1 MFLNKTNGKL
11 YPDYRDQDNCFSSS
25 NNERYYRVPEYF
37 IKKGFP
43 KYVCIK
49 NTDEYYTKKQLEKKK
64 LQPMEGYYGMKWW
77 TNCQHLSKKYYY
89 NIECTEP
96 LKKDG
101 DANPKQ

>member
-1 MFLNKTNGKL
+1 MFLNKKNNKL
-11 YPDYRDQDNCFSSS
+11 YPDYRDTSFAGGCG
-25 NNERYYRVPEYF
+25 ELCYWVPEWF
-37 IKKGFP
+37 VKQGFP
-43 KYVCIK
+43 KVVTT
-49 NTDEYYTKKQLEKKK
+49 NRANEYYTKKQLEKKK